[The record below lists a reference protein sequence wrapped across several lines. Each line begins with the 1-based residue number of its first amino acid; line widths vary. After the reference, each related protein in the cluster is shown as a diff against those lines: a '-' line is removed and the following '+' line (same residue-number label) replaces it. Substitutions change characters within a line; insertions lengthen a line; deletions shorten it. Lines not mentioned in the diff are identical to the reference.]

1 VDIVRNKK
9 HVRFNLVEVMG
20 TWARDE
26 EVMTPRPVSI
36 LYGKRPIIITA
47 SKEYEIKMSEGD
59 V

>member
-1 VDIVRNKK
+1 
-9 HVRFNLVEVMG
+9 MG